1 MARRRGNTFN
11 FLQANAKA
19 DDFSVKP
26 IKAEFGG
33 SLPSSIYRINSAS
46 SWSRWRRGF
55 EIATA
60 SYYQNTIDFPFTY
73 KIPLPQGASP
83 AAGNQPAIPG
93 VFKGFPTRNKELG
106 CHWAGVRVAGS
117 LRFDNVLDH
126 TGARAS
132 IASVTEDDE
141 FFIVQLAGSW
151 SATNPLPPPLFIPV
165 DGIPEGIKPTI
176 GEVIED
182 RIIEAEGVP
191 INRDTIDTTT
201 QKRFGFVQAVIAEI
215 NETTGVIK
223 LKKRGS
229 IEATP
234 DRVLVTP
241 TTKAPNVGR
250 FFMTGTRYY
259 CTCQDYSRRDYAY
272 LSTLGKRKASNFP
285 RTNVASLKPGRFEV
299 LKIGEKISN
308 QAMTDAV
315 TNRRMEIISPSA
327 EFNLPPSVA
336 PTSLTVPGTTRDN
349 PGVYKDFGSVYIR
362 SGSDPSLPG
371 ARSDGMPSFK
381 DYQAKDNVITQLTDF
396 WEPVLDEIRYCKHI
410 YSMKFEEGLFP
421 PEPSDF
427 PVGMESM
434 VEWEQKLVEKTRNDQ
449 ETAMRDLMQYGLAH
463 MDIPPFNCQSP
474 MMVTMMQKLFN
485 IPSNFVLLQ
494 NFTMFDKTGKAYT
507 PSVGGKPAL

>member
-1 MARRRGNTFN
+1 MARQRGNTFS
-11 FLQANAKA
+11 FLKGASKP
-19 DDFSVKP
+19 DKFGVLP

-33 SLPSSIYRINSAS
+33 SLPSSIYRVNSAS

-55 EIATA
+55 ELATA

-93 VFKGFPTRNKELG
+93 VFKGFPTKNKELG

-132 IASVTEDDE
+132 IASVTEDSE
-141 FFIVQLAGSW
+141 FYIVQLSGSW

-165 DGIPEGIKPTI
+165 AGIPEGLKPTI

-182 RIIEAEGVP
+182 RIVEAEGVP
-191 INRDTIDTTT
+191 INRDTIDPAT
-201 QKRFGFVQAVIAEI
+201 QKRLGFIQAVIADI

-259 CTCQDYSRRDYAY
+259 CTCQDYTRRDYAY
-272 LSTLGKRKASNFP
+272 LSTLGKRNASNFP
-285 RTNVASLKPGRFEV
+285 RTNDICR
-299 LKIGEKISN
+299 
-308 QAMTDAV
+308 
-315 TNRRMEIISPSA
+315 
-327 EFNLPPSVA
+327 A
-336 PTSLTVPGTTRDN
+336 PATSSTVPGTTRDN
-349 PGVYKDFGSVYIR
+349 PGVYKDFSSVYIR

-434 VEWEQKLVEKTRNDQ
+434 AEWEQTLVEKTRKDQ
-449 ETAMRDLMQYGLAH
+449 ETAMRDLMRYGLAH

>member
-1 MARRRGNTFN
+1 MARQRGNTFS
-11 FLQANAKA
+11 FLKGASKP
-19 DDFSVKP
+19 DKFGVLP

-33 SLPSSIYRINSAS
+33 SLPSSIYRVNSAS

-55 EIATA
+55 ELATA

-93 VFKGFPTRNKELG
+93 VFKGFPTNNKELG

-132 IASVTEDDE
+132 IASVTEDSE
-141 FFIVQLAGSW
+141 FYIVQLSGSW

-165 DGIPEGIKPTI
+165 AGIPEGLKPTI

-182 RIIEAEGVP
+182 RIVEAEGVP
-191 INRDTIDTTT
+191 INRDTIDPAT
-201 QKRFGFVQAVIAEI
+201 QKRLGFIQAVIADI

-259 CTCQDYSRRDYAY
+259 CTCQDYTRRDYAY
-272 LSTLGKRKASNFP
+272 LSTLGKRNASNFP

-299 LKIGEKISN
+299 LKIGDKISN

-327 EFNLPPSVA
+327 EFNLPPSVT
-336 PTSLTVPGTTRDN
+336 PTSSTVPGTTRDN
-349 PGVYKDFGSVYIR
+349 PGVYKDFGSVYKKWI
-362 SGSDPSLPG
+362 
-371 ARSDGMPSFK
+371 
-381 DYQAKDNVITQLTDF
+381 
-396 WEPVLDEIRYCKHI
+396 
-410 YSMKFEEGLFP
+410 
-421 PEPSDF
+421 
-427 PVGMESM
+427 
-434 VEWEQKLVEKTRNDQ
+434 
-449 ETAMRDLMQYGLAH
+449 
-463 MDIPPFNCQSP
+463 
-474 MMVTMMQKLFN
+474 
-485 IPSNFVLLQ
+485 
-494 NFTMFDKTGKAYT
+494 
-507 PSVGGKPAL
+507 